1 MQNVS
6 KTFAKECTYLDENY
20 KNIFKKI
27 QKYFMEIKYFT
38 LVLKP
43 KMRNYME
50 GGRNQGAIESKLA
63 GRKSRGILSAGLAVA
78 KNR

>member
-1 MQNVS
+1 
-6 KTFAKECTYLDENY
+6 
-20 KNIFKKI
+20 
-27 QKYFMEIKYFT
+27 MEIKYFT

-50 GGRNQGAIESKLA
+50 DGRNQGAIESKLA